1 MRVKMKFQITGT
13 RNGAYWPAPGDVI
26 DLPDHEGAKMC
37 AAGSA
42 VPVVETATAPKVETA
57 TVTTAPA
64 PPAPKRTRR
73 S

>member
-1 MRVKMKFQITGT
+1 MRVKMQLQITGT
-13 RNGAYWPAPGDVI
+13 RNGAYWPASGVEV

-57 TVTTAPA
+57 TVETTV
-64 PPAPKRTRR
+64 PKRTRR